1 MTAVKRLSLAL
12 LLALAA
18 CDDPD
23 VDRGLTPTDSSV
35 ISGDAV
41 IAIPIAD
48 PHPVVLFLVMVA
60 DGSGSPLPQPTTV
73 NVTVIPES
81 DLAEGGNG
89 VRTGPFEFGLVSPA
103 AYIVQGI
110 VDMDDNFN
118 LLVPAQSAPTA
129 ADLRGGHA
137 DVVSG
142 ELITIPVG
150 PNEVVGEVTVMFAI
164 PPGG

>member
-1 MTAVKRLSLAL
+1 MKRLSLAI
-12 LLALAA
+12 LLALGA

-23 VDRGLTPTDSSV
+23 VDRGLAPDDTAV
-35 ISGDAV
+35 IAGDAV
-41 IAIPIAD
+41 IAIPIED

-60 DGSGSPLPQPTTV
+60 DGSGSPIAAPPTV
-73 NVTVIPES
+73 NLTVIPES

-103 AYIVQGI
+103 VYVVQGI

-118 LLVPAQSAPTA
+118 PLVPELATPTA
-129 ADLRGGHA
+129 PDLRGGYA
-137 DVVSG
+137 DVVTG

-150 PNEVVGEVTVMFAI
+150 PNDVVGEVTVMFAI
-164 PPGG
+164 PPGA